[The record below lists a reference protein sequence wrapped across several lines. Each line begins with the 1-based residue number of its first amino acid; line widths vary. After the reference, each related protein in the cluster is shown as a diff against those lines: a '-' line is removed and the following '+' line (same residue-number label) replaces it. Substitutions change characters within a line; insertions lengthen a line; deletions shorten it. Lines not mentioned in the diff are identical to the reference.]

1 MQISRK
7 FGKQLGKHESHK
19 RWIAVQFG
27 LNTNNKVGQIQA
39 ILAQKKVFCC
49 LLQVWNGLSSNA
61 SS

>member
-39 ILAQKKVFCC
+39 ILAQKKSF
-49 LLQVWNGLSSNA
+49 LLPFA
-61 SS
+61 SLEWCFIQCI